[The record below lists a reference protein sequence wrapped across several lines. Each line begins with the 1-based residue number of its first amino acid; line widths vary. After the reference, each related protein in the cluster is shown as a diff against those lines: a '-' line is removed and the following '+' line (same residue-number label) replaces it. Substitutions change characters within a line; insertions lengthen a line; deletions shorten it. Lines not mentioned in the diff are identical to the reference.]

1 MNLEYQAKQ
10 SLEPS
15 RAQEPEPTQEPT
27 VLSVLSSSPEAME
40 ALSPRERAFALE
52 NSIRA
57 AALAPVECPLRH
69 FFADGVYVREI
80 FMPAGAVI
88 VGHIHKHEHV
98 AIMQK
103 GDISIYDETGLQRM
117 KGPHTFISK
126 AGIKRALYIHED
138 TIFSTIHRLRDPDE
152 RDLDALKKEY
162 VTETNAEY
170 EQYMLTIE
178 NKGLLTPNATRGQAR
193 GQA

>member
-1 MNLEYQAKQ
+1 MTDE
-10 SLEPS
+10 
-15 RAQEPEPTQEPT
+15 TT
-27 VLSVLSSSPEAME
+27 ILSVLSSTPEAMD

-52 NSIRA
+52 NAIRA
-57 AALAPVECPLRH
+57 DNLPALELPLRH

-80 FMPAGAVI
+80 FMPAGAVV

-98 AIMQK
+98 AIMQT

-126 AGIKRALYIHED
+126 AGIKRALYIHSN
-138 TIFSTIHRLRDPDE
+138 TLFTTIHRLRDPNE

-162 VTETNAEY
+162 VAETIAEY
-170 EQYMLTIE
+170 EQFMLTIE
-178 NKGLLTPNATRGQAR
+178 NKGLLT
-193 GQA
+193 

>member
-10 SLEPS
+10 SLDPS
-15 RAQEPEPTQEPT
+15 CPMDAPT
-27 VLSVLSSSPEAME
+27 VLSVLSSTREEME
-40 ALSPRERAFALE
+40 GLSPRDRAFALE
-52 NSIRA
+52 HAARA
-57 AALAPVECPLRH
+57 TNLPSVELPLRH

-80 FMPAGAVI
+80 FMPAGAVV

-98 AIMQK
+98 AIMLK

-138 TIFSTIHRLRDPDE
+138 TLFTTIHRLRDPDE
-152 RDLDALKKEY
+152 RDLDELKKEY
-162 VTETNAEY
+162 VTETIQEY
-170 EQYMLTIE
+170 EEFMLSTE
-178 NKGLLTPNATRGQAR
+178 KEALLTNGGTR
-193 GQA
+193 

>member
-15 RAQEPEPTQEPT
+15 RAEDGEPA
-27 VLSVLSSSPEAME
+27 VLSVLSASPQALE

-52 NSIRA
+52 GAIRA
-57 AALAPVECPLRH
+57 ADLPPVELPLRH

-80 FMPAGAVI
+80 FMPAGAVV

-98 AIMQK
+98 AIMQT
-103 GDISIYDETGLQRM
+103 GDISIFDETGLQRM

-126 AGIKRALYIHED
+126 AGIKRALFIHQD
-138 TIFSTIHRLRDPDE
+138 TVFTTIHRLRDPDE

-162 VTETNAEY
+162 VAETIAEY
-170 EQYMLTIE
+170 EEFML
-178 NKGLLTPNATRGQAR
+178 NMDKQGLLT
-193 GQA
+193 